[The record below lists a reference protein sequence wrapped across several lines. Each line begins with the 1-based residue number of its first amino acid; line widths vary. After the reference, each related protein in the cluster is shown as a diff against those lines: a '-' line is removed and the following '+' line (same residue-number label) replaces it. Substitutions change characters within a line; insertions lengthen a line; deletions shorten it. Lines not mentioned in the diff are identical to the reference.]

1 MLAFLFLTAIAGPE
15 PDPAPPKA
23 PFAGADIRALIAR
36 MTDVKASF
44 QERCGA
50 EDELEKRRPQD
61 VLPRLLPELA
71 KGMPPGGIWNGLGSR
86 EANRH
91 GPVRW
96 QIWYAVHR
104 VWDRH
109 VGALPAAEAGKELL
123 SLLRGSGSDRERIHL
138 LSGLTHCW
146 DSDAEADLAGL
157 LGDAGETVDIRQ
169 GAALPLIVHGKG
181 DYRDVLLKWAGAAA
195 DAREKQRWF
204 DLLSDPVHRKRKGFD
219 PRVVRLGFQLIQ
231 DERTSSPGF
240 IHGAYFLAGKVGAY
254 VGEEFAPSTGDPRY
268 ADRKGGLSD
277 RYFVDTVQNAVRWW
291 QNNRERF
298 EKMSRPDK

>member
-109 VGALPAAEAGKELL
+109 VGALPAAEASRLL
-123 SLLRGSGSDRERIHL
+123 PAESTSRASAAVPMRLGQVLPSAARNAGITASRWSCTGVKSAAMTAIWKQSGSNCANGRTGAD
-138 LSGLTHCW
+138 GL
-146 DSDAEADLAGL
+146 E
-157 LGDAGETVDIRQ
+157 
-169 GAALPLIVHGKG
+169 
-181 DYRDVLLKWAGAAA
+181 
-195 DAREKQRWF
+195 
-204 DLLSDPVHRKRKGFD
+204 
-219 PRVVRLGFQLIQ
+219 
-231 DERTSSPGF
+231 
-240 IHGAYFLAGKVGAY
+240 
-254 VGEEFAPSTGDPRY
+254 STT
-268 ADRKGGLSD
+268 A
-277 RYFVDTVQNAVRWW
+277 
-291 QNNRERF
+291 
-298 EKMSRPDK
+298 